1 MTRVNNNLS
10 ILFLTSVTVLCS
22 QSEDEREMFS
32 RTIYCTNIDKKV
44 VRVLTLSLN
53 LASRN
58 YLVFSYIWFVAI
70 EARNS

>member
-1 MTRVNNNLS
+1 MMLY
-10 ILFLTSVTVLCS
+10 S
-22 QSEDEREMFS
+22 QSEDEREMCS